1 MPLALIRASC
11 LQEKLGLDSNLPPQ
25 KHGYVGV
32 PPYPVSDMYRIWIH
46 CGYAGDTYPSRIGV
60 LGCIGP
66 RNSRLDT
73 YLCVI
78 RPSSPTPWEYP
89 PLPCRIRPPHA
100 CRCTRLRR
108 EGWGRS
114 CWGRRLREMVA
125 VRWEES
131 RQPPL
136 PTPRG
141 RARGG
146 LPARAPRSIRRASSP
161 ASSSCSTPLSAPS
174 RIRPPARVGKELP
187 ARVEMELPVV
197 ASMLR
202 AAGEGEAG
210 GRPGKG
216 GAGGRPGKGGRG
228 DRERE
233 ERMGERERETGRP
246 REGEITDKVSFFI
259 LPLSFFNN
267 YILVPKTSISSHSN
281 PYNFYFL
288 TF

>member
-1 MPLALIRASC
+1 MNSMMLS
-11 LQEKLGLDSNLPPQ
+11 SSQ

-32 PPYPVSDMYRIWIH
+32 PPYPISDTYRIRI
-46 CGYAGDTYPSRIGV
+46 CRGYAGDTYPSRIGV

-100 CRCTRLRR
+100 RRCTRLRR

-114 CWGRRLREMVA
+114 CWGRRLRETVA
-125 VRWEES
+125 VRGEES
-131 RQPPL
+131 RPPPL
-136 PTPRG
+136 SPPRG

-146 LPARAPRSIRRASSP
+146 LHARVLRSIRHAGSP
-161 ASSSCSTPLSAPS
+161 ASSSCSTPRSAPS

-187 ARVEMELPVV
+187 ARVEKELPVL
-197 ASMLR
+197 ASRPR
-202 AAGEGEAG
+202 AAGEGGAG

-216 GAGGRPGKGGRG
+216 GAGGRPGKGGMG
-228 DRERE
+228 DRERRE
-233 ERMGERERETGRP
+233 NGRERDGETG
-246 REGEITDKVSFFI
+246 REGEIR
-259 LPLSFFNN
+259 
-267 YILVPKTSISSHSN
+267 
-281 PYNFYFL
+281 
-288 TF
+288 

>member
-1 MPLALIRASC
+1 M
-11 LQEKLGLDSNLPPQ
+11 

-32 PPYPVSDMYRIWIH
+32 PPYLISDTYRIRIRY
-46 CGYAGDTYPSRIGV
+46 GYAGDTYPSRIGV
-60 LGCIGP
+60 LGRIGP

-100 CRCTRLRR
+100 RRCTRLCR

-136 PTPRG
+136 PTPRD

-146 LPARAPRSIRRASSP
+146 FPARVLRSIRRAGSPASSSCPTP
-161 ASSSCSTPLSAPS
+161 ASSSCSTPRSAPS

-187 ARVEMELPVV
+187 VRVEKELPVL
-197 ASMLR
+197 ASRPR
-202 AAGEGEAG
+202 AAGEGGAGGRPGKGGAG

-233 ERMGERERETGRP
+233 ERMGERERRGDRGRE
-246 REGEITDKVSFFI
+246 R
-259 LPLSFFNN
+259 
-267 YILVPKTSISSHSN
+267 
-281 PYNFYFL
+281 
-288 TF
+288 